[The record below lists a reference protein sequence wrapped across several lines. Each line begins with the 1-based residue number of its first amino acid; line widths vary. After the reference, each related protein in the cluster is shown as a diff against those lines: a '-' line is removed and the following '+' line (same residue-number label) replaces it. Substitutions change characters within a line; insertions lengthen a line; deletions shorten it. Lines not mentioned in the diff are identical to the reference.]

1 MNATVILEN
10 AKVFT
15 VQNNHNE
22 DNTITWKTLI
32 FTQGSE
38 INKCTVDKELA
49 DQLETGETY
58 DLLITVSEVT
68 KSTTGG
74 RIYLSHKFKVTGV
87 YEQ

>member
-10 AKVFT
+10 AKVFD

-22 DNTITWKTLI
+22 DNSITWKTLI

-49 DQLETGETY
+49 EQLEIGETY
-58 DLLITVSEVT
+58 DLLITVSEAV
-68 KSTTGG
+68 KATTGG
-74 RIYLSHKFKVTGV
+74 RTYMSHKFKVTGV